1 MHQYTVDIN
10 SSPSSKCQHN
20 LLQLPKIRR
29 PKTRHRV
36 PPHRRLKTN
45 HEFQSP
51 TPNTREKEKKRQR
64 TLNPGVP
71 HPGAFPAVMSLNPFP
86 FNVYMSGLRKP
97 RGLFPAAIRASFKS
111 AMNAANEGDAADV
124 PPISAGRPPRKIRKD
139 SDCAATS
146 GIACF
151 NLK

>member
-1 MHQYTVDIN
+1 MHQYYTANII

-29 PKTRHRV
+29 PKARHRI
-36 PPHRRLKTN
+36 PPHRRLK
-45 HEFQSP
+45 P
-51 TPNTREKEKKRQR
+51 TTTFRAQLPTQGEQKKKQR
-64 TLNPGVP
+64 TLKPGVP

-97 RGLFPAAIRASFKS
+97 RGLFPAAIRASFRS

-124 PPISAGRPPRKIRKD
+124 PPISAARPPRKIRKD

-151 NLK
+151 NF